1 LGRRILNEAT
11 EAELVLNISIR
22 SVSRDIREVG
32 AGKLELCAHTELRDW
47 ENVYRMIECCE
58 LGVVVHTF
66 NPSTLEAEAGGPL

>member
-1 LGRRILNEAT
+1 MNEAT

-66 NPSTLEAEAGGPL
+66 NPSTLEAVAGRSL